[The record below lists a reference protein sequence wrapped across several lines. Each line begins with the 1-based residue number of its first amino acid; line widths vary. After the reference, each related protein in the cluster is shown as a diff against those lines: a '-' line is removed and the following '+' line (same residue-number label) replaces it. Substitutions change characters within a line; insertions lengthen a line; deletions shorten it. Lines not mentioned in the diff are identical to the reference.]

1 MFFMQSILLAL
12 TILLLTTVTGVGQC
26 NRKVN
31 WHAAKAEL
39 LDENGQVVDTKEGA
53 ITMTTDKSTIKLSI
67 KEKPNKSIEGTIRES
82 NCDWKEV
89 FKNGK
94 TVYKAEMRKT
104 NSDNNS
110 NGTFTIEAKD
120 GKITILMEVE
130 KMQGKKIR
138 IPVDKYEEADNDLP
152 VPRSIIDI
160 STI

>member
-1 MFFMQSILLAL
+1 MHNIVLALVILLMT
-12 TILLLTTVTGVGQC
+12 TITGSGQC

-31 WHAAKAEL
+31 WHAVKAEL
-39 LDENGQVVDTKEGA
+39 VDENGQVVDTKEGS
-53 ITMTTDKSTIKLSI
+53 ILLSTDKSTITLSM
-67 KEKPNKSIEGTIRES
+67 KDAPNQSIEGTLKETS
-82 NCDWKEV
+82 CDWKDA
-89 FKNGK
+89 FKSGK
-94 TVYKAEMRKT
+94 SVYKAELHK
-104 NSDNNS
+104 SNNQQDTS

>member
-1 MFFMQSILLAL
+1 MQNIILAL
-12 TILLLTTVTGVGQC
+12 AILLLTTLTGNGQC

-31 WHAAKAEL
+31 WHAVKAEL
-39 LDENGQVVDTKEGA
+39 LDEHGQVVDVKEGS
-53 ITMTTDKSTIKLSI
+53 ILLSTDKSTIMLNMKDA
-67 KEKPNKSIEGTIRES
+67 PNKTIEGSLKQTS
-82 NCDWKEV
+82 CDWKEA
-89 FKNGK
+89 FKSGRS
-94 TVYKAEMRKT
+94 VYKAELHKSS
-104 NSDNNS
+104 NEQGSS

-152 VPRSIIDI
+152 VPKSIIDI